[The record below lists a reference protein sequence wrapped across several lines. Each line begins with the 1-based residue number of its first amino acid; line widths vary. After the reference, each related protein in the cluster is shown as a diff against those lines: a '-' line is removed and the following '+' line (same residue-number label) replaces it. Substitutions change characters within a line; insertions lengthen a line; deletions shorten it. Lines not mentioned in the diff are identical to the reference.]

1 MTTPHDAPTRR
12 TASPE
17 AALQVQDLGKTYGA
31 FRALSGVSFEAH
43 AGEVF
48 GLLGP
53 NGAGKT
59 TLLRVIATLLHPD
72 AGHARLAGHD
82 VTREPERVRAL
93 IGVVNGGM
101 GLYDRLTGRETLRY
115 FAGLYGMTRAQA
127 DARIAALD
135 ADLDLSGTLDTRA
148 GSYSTG
154 MRQKIV
160 IARAV
165 IHDPPVLVLDEAASG
180 LDVLARRA
188 LLDFVKAYRQENR
201 LVVYSTH
208 VMSEVEEVCDRVA
221 VLERGELLTVD
232 TVPGLLARTGQ
243 PSLER
248 AFFALMQE
256 RALSRAGRSA

>member
-1 MTTPHDAPTRR
+1 VSGPHAAAPPPISRVSSGRMGMALFLFGDAVT
-12 TASPE
+12 
-17 AALQVQDLGKTYGA
+17 
-31 FRALSGVSFEAH
+31 F
-43 AGEVF
+43 
-48 GLLGP
+48 
-53 NGAGKT
+53 
-59 TLLRVIATLLHPD
+59 TLLIV
-72 AGHARLAGHD
+72 GH
-82 VTREPERVRAL
+82 
-93 IGVVNGGM
+93 
-101 GLYDRLTGRETLRY
+101 LYLRRH
-115 FAGLYGMTRAQA
+115 APQGAPH
-127 DARIAALD
+127 
-135 ADLDLSGTLDTRA
+135 LDLSGTLDTRA